1 MHQKA
6 LKAPKSTKVQKAQP
20 SKNTKMQIRE
30 QKFKMHL
37 KNIRVEK
44 SNLFAY
50 LHFCVFSSHEER
62 KIEN

>member
-37 KNIRVEK
+37 KNI
-44 SNLFAY
+44 
-50 LHFCVFSSHEER
+50 
-62 KIEN
+62 